1 MTTTV
6 FAENARLKQTARHQ
20 ALALRRQAVR
30 EWGDGLVGALKRMAA
45 YQAAKATGA
54 RAPRSSS
61 TSSPASCGKA
71 SPRQATC

>member
-1 MTTTV
+1 MTTT
-6 FAENARLKQTARHQ
+6 FADNARLKDAARHQ
-20 ALALRRQAVR
+20 ALLLRRQALR

-61 TSSPASCGKA
+61 TSSPASGGKA